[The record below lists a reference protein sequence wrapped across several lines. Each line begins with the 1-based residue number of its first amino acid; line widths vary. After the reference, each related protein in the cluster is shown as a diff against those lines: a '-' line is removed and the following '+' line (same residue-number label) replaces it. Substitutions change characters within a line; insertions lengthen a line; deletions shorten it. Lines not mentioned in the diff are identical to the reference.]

1 MSPAGVTK
9 RNSVTPSMTPLLVIE
24 YVLKYDGLS
33 YVLRLVHSF
42 GGRSIWIVAMLDL
55 VLAPIFDPLK
65 YVGSFQN
72 HNT

>member
-24 YVLKYDGLS
+24 YVSKYDGLS
-33 YVLRLVHSF
+33 YVLLVHSF
-42 GGRSIWIVAMLDL
+42 GGRSIWIVAKLDL
-55 VLAPIFDPLK
+55 VFAPIFDPLK
-65 YVGSFQN
+65 YVGTCQN